1 MMIRFYMRLLEKWL
15 GKRDIF
21 VKSGMESNSLQHNPD
36 QSSCGWE
43 GGAEEGIE
51 RGVRRIIEVI

>member
-1 MMIRFYMRLLEKWL
+1 MMIRFYMRLSEKWL

-36 QSSCGWE
+36 QIKAAVDGKGELKKASK
-43 GGAEEGIE
+43 GG
-51 RGVRRIIEVI
+51 